1 MNIPVSRSEA
11 VKFGKYLP
19 YSQRNTYASWHV
31 SNLLEKHPTLAEQ
44 GLAESWKCASSLE
57 QPKSKTRS

>member
-1 MNIPVSRSEA
+1 MNTPVSGSEA

-31 SNLLEKHPTLAEQ
+31 SNLLEKQPTLAEQ
-44 GLAESWKCASSLE
+44 GLAESGKWASSLE
-57 QPKSKTRS
+57 QPERKTKS